1 MLTRE
6 LQHLVKQAI
15 THTRDSGCTFG
26 TALLTQSGAIVFGET
41 LTTAVDNH
49 ATARPA
55 DPISAIAYIH
65 GPTANVVPPNG
76 HDREAIYQICPTI
89 TVVVRDATGL
99 IPRSAAELFP
109 FPWNPRDLEQP
120 QQISMWKG
128 YEELVSSRRKQQTI
142 RIDDPFHVGTA
153 EIVFDNEN
161 GSTSRYP
168 ATVTEVRIIT
178 RGELT
183 ELDAQRDGFASLA
196 ELQAALEFHYP
207 GLDNDGEVDIVTF
220 ALD

>member
-1 MLTRE
+1 MSLRAGARTTS
-6 LQHLVKQAI
+6 LDI
-15 THTRDSGCTFG
+15 T
-26 TALLTQSGAIVFGET
+26 
-41 LTTAVDNH
+41 
-49 ATARPA
+49 
-55 DPISAIAYIH
+55 
-65 GPTANVVPPNG
+65 
-76 HDREAIYQICPTI
+76 
-89 TVVVRDATGL
+89 
-99 IPRSAAELFP
+99 
-109 FPWNPRDLEQP
+109 
-120 QQISMWKG
+120 
-128 YEELVSSRRKQQTI
+128 SRRKQQTI

-161 GSTSRYP
+161 GSTNRYP
-168 ATVTEVRIIT
+168 ATVTEVRIVT